1 MGEGEWTRCS
11 PRAVLFF
18 LSTLITGQVRN
29 LGQLSGM
36 VALVVF
42 LASQGLVAMLAGA
55 LCLLGLFVLVA
66 ALRHWCFRFRIDADR
81 IRIRQGVF
89 RRTEVVM
96 HFDRVQGVVVE
107 QPFFCRLLNLVSIG
121 FDTAG
126 STAEE
131 GRLPAVA
138 PSFAAELRTRV
149 ERMGRMEERRS
160 NDAAPLADAEPSP
173 AAAPDAPAPLLR
185 LRASDMVRI
194 GLADR
199 SAIALVAATVVGW
212 HTVDITDR
220 GRERYR
226 GWLDAL
232 AEPFADWGLVEVGV
246 GVAGGLLALLAAL
259 LAVTV
264 SAAFLRFHGFQLFAA
279 EGDRSFRTER
289 GLLSRTT
296 AFAERDKIQQV
307 TVYQG
312 LVMRCLGG
320 RFRLRAPV
328 AGALVADAEMSGQGD
343 TAPGGLRV
351 PMLTAEQL
359 GDIAARVLGAERG
372 DLPVVPRK
380 TGFVAIS
387 PLYIRA
393 RTLAWGVVPG
403 LVAVAALY
411 PFFGV
416 ASLGCLAWPP
426 LVGLMA
432 WQLWRRRGYLATAQ
446 GLAWRSGF
454 LAVRLDVFLFRKAQD
469 VCLAQSPLER
479 RRGLATLDVILASG
493 QVKLPYIDHATA
505 RALRDYLVYKV
516 EASDLP
522 WH

>member
-11 PRAVLFF
+11 PLAVLFF

-55 LCLLGLFVLVA
+55 LSLLGLFALVA

-89 RRTEVVM
+89 HRTEVVM
-96 HFDRVQGVVVE
+96 HFDRVQSVVVE

-126 STAEE
+126 STTEE

-149 ERMGRMEERRS
+149 GRMRRMEERRS
-160 NDAAPLADAEPSP
+160 NDAAPLAAAEPMRTT
-173 AAAPDAPAPLLR
+173 APDAPVPLLR
-185 LRASDMVRI
+185 LRAGDMVRI

-199 SAIALVAATVVGW
+199 SAIALVIATVVGW

-232 AEPFADWGLVEVGV
+232 AELFADWGLVEVGV
-246 GVAGGLLALLAAL
+246 GVAGGLLALLT
-259 LAVTV
+259 VTIA
-264 SAAFLRFHGFQLFAA
+264 AAFLRFHGFQMFAA

-296 AFAERDKIQQV
+296 AFAERAKIQQV

-328 AGALVADAEMSGQGD
+328 AALIVDAEISGQGD
-343 TAPGGLRV
+343 AAPGGLRV

-393 RTLAWGVVPG
+393 RTLAWGWFPAWSRWPRSTRFSASRASDAWRGRRSWG
-403 LVAVAALY
+403 LWLGS
-411 PFFGV
+411 FGGDG
-416 ASLGCLAWPP
+416 AI
-426 LVGLMA
+426 
-432 WQLWRRRGYLATAQ
+432 WRRR
-446 GLAWRSGF
+446 
-454 LAVRLDVFLFRKAQD
+454 
-469 VCLAQSPLER
+469 
-479 RRGLATLDVILASG
+479 RGWLGAAAS
-493 QVKLPYIDHATA
+493 
-505 RALRDYLVYKV
+505 
-516 EASDLP
+516 
-522 WH
+522 

>member
-11 PRAVLFF
+11 PLAVLFF

-29 LGQLSGM
+29 LGQLGGM

-55 LCLLGLFVLVA
+55 LSLLGLFALVA

-89 RRTEVVM
+89 HRTEVVM
-96 HFDRVQGVVVE
+96 HFDRVQSVVVE

-126 STAEE
+126 STTEE

-149 ERMGRMEERRS
+149 ERMGRVEDRRS
-160 NDAAPLADAEPSP
+160 NDAAPLAAAEPSSTS
-173 AAAPDAPAPLLR
+173 APDAPAPLLR
-185 LRASDMVRI
+185 LRAGDMVRI

-199 SAIALVAATVVGW
+199 SAIALVIATVVGW
-212 HTVDITDR
+212 HTVDITAP

-226 GWLDAL
+226 RWLDAL

-246 GVAGGLLALLAAL
+246 GVAGGLLALLLAL
-259 LAVTV
+259 LTVTIA
-264 SAAFLRFHGFQLFAA
+264 AAFLRFHGFQLFAA

-296 AFAERDKIQQV
+296 AFAERAKIQQV
-307 TVYQG
+307 KVCQG

-328 AGALVADAEMSGQGD
+328 AALIVDAEISGQGD
-343 TAPGGLRV
+343 AAPGGLRV

-426 LVGLMA
+426 LMGLVA

-469 VCLAQSPLER
+469 IRVAQSPLER